1 VFAIERR
8 FLAAAACSGSA
19 SVLAWFGVLHGW
31 RFSSSDTVLHL
42 GWGAGQPWALAYG
55 LITLLLLT
63 ARFLPAQH
71 QQP

>member
-1 VFAIERR
+1 
-8 FLAAAACSGSA
+8 
-19 SVLAWFGVLHGW
+19 
-31 RFSSSDTVLHL
+31 LHL

-63 ARFLPAQH
+63 ARVLPAQH